1 MQADVTVTTSAAA
14 ASSTI
19 YYSVDVFLGA
29 VFVLFYAG
37 TRFNTPATNRSS
49 TTAGRYYVG
58 LFLYCL
64 VGIGLYMTLVT
75 FPHLLNFSLYGQQIG
90 GDAATSKIS
99 LPLFVAL
106 VLTVLLPKVPLLSSA
121 DKWVCTHLQKM
132 ASIPWEVLRLG
143 VELRKFKLEFSPD
156 EQAVVQQMLEAEGF
170 DPKDIIFELTE
181 TARSDWTRVTALLQK
196 VEDWGSDRRMAG
208 YLLAS
213 NSDLEKLHDR
223 HRALSAKAKMCFRL
237 RDEDGRAG
245 MTQKTHLAMLSYE
258 EDFTDHVKQLRKD
271 ILEFIARGVL
281 RSELT
286 TRGLENRLNSM
297 GFKINWPESPFSLN
311 QLLLVFAVIC
321 VVMLPGFIFYGRKD
335 MSFES
340 LLIRLALVGF
350 TYVVA
355 VACAVLPKTRWS
367 FAQAKADE
375 MRPIAFYFVAGLM
388 SAAISFATSIV
399 VQAISLH
406 SLEWSWQRSRL
417 TYPWQLVSFATAF
430 ITAMMADNPRVP
442 RLSRWTQRALEG
454 LGQGVLMLG
463 VSYLTSIWLS
473 QRWELYKHVDL
484 RYLSYGVPRSLM
496 PTIMGAVVGVV
507 IGYLIPTWYRCYQDQ
522 QVQERTRSLT
532 VVTPARTQSTQT
544 VMSVQT

>member
-1 MQADVTVTTSAAA
+1 
-14 ASSTI
+14 
-19 YYSVDVFLGA
+19 
-29 VFVLFYAG
+29 
-37 TRFNTPATNRSS
+37 
-49 TTAGRYYVG
+49 
-58 LFLYCL
+58 
-64 VGIGLYMTLVT
+64 
-75 FPHLLNFSLYGQQIG
+75 
-90 GDAATSKIS
+90 
-99 LPLFVAL
+99 
-106 VLTVLLPKVPLLSSA
+106 
-121 DKWVCTHLQKM
+121 
-132 ASIPWEVLRLG
+132 
-143 VELRKFKLEFSPD
+143 
-156 EQAVVQQMLEAEGF
+156 
-170 DPKDIIFELTE
+170 
-181 TARSDWTRVTALLQK
+181 
-196 VEDWGSDRRMAG
+196 
-208 YLLAS
+208 
-213 NSDLEKLHDR
+213 
-223 HRALSAKAKMCFRL
+223 
-237 RDEDGRAG
+237 
-245 MTQKTHLAMLSYE
+245 
-258 EDFTDHVKQLRKD
+258 
-271 ILEFIARGVL
+271 
-281 RSELT
+281 
-286 TRGLENRLNSM
+286 
-297 GFKINWPESPFSLN
+297 
-311 QLLLVFAVIC
+311 
-321 VVMLPGFIFYGRKD
+321 

-340 LLIRLALVGF
+340 LLIRLGLVGF

-473 QRWELYKHVDL
+473 QRWELYKHADL

-522 QVQERTRSLT
+522 QVQERTRRLT
-532 VVTPARTQSTQT
+532 VVTPARTQPAQA
-544 VMSVQT
+544 VMSVQA

>member
-1 MQADVTVTTSAAA
+1 MQADVTTAHSAVAA
-14 ASSTI
+14 GSAL

-58 LFLYCL
+58 LLLYCL
-64 VGIGLYMTLVT
+64 VGICLYITLVT
-75 FPHLLNFSLYGQQIG
+75 FPNLLNFTMYGQQIG

-106 VLTVLLPKVPLLSSA
+106 LLTVLLPKIPLLSSA
-121 DKWVCTHLQKM
+121 DKWVCTQLQNM
-132 ASIPWEVLRLG
+132 AAIPWEVLRLSA
-143 VELRKFKLEFSPD
+143 ELRKFKLEFSPG
-156 EQAVVQQMLEAEGF
+156 EQAVVQQILESDGF

-196 VEDWGSDRRMAG
+196 VEDWGTDRRMAS
-208 YLLAS
+208 YLLTS
-213 NSDLEKLHDR
+213 SSDLEKLHDR
-223 HRALSAKAKMCFRL
+223 HQALSLKAKTCFRL
-237 RDEDGRAG
+237 RDEDRQAG
-245 MTQKTHLAMLSYE
+245 MTRKTHQAMLSYE
-258 EDFTDHVKQLRKD
+258 EDFAEHVKQLRKD

-286 TRGLENRLNSM
+286 RRGLESRLNSM
-297 GFKINWPESPFSLN
+297 GFQINWPESPFSLN

-340 LLIRLALVGF
+340 LLIRLGLVGF

-367 FAQAKADE
+367 FAQVKTGE

-388 SAAISFATSIV
+388 SAGISLATSIV

-406 SLEWSWQRSRL
+406 SLDWSFQRACL

-430 ITAMMADNPRVP
+430 ITAMMADNPRVT
-442 RLSRWTQRALEG
+442 RVSSLAQRSLEG

-463 VSYLTSIWLS
+463 VSYLTCIWLS
-473 QRWELYKHVDL
+473 QRLELYKSVDL
-484 RYLSYGVPRSLM
+484 RYLKYGVPRPLM
-496 PTIMGAVVGVV
+496 TTIMGGLVGVV
-507 IGYLIPTWYRCYQDQ
+507 IGFLIPTWYRHYQDEEA
-522 QVQERTRSLT
+522 QERTRSLT
-532 VVTPARTQSTQT
+532 VVTPVRTQSTQT
-544 VMSVQT
+544 VMSV

>member
-1 MQADVTVTTSAAA
+1 MQADVTVATSAAA

-49 TTAGRYYVG
+49 TTAGRYYMG

-170 DPKDIIFELTE
+170 DRKDIIFELTE
-181 TARSDWTRVTALLQK
+181 TAQSDWTRVTALLQK

-223 HRALSAKAKMCFRL
+223 HRALSAKAIMCFRL
-237 RDEDGRAG
+237 RNEDGRAG

-321 VVMLPGFIFYGRKD
+321 VVMLPGFIFYGRND

-463 VSYLTSIWLS
+463 VTYLTCIWLS

-484 RYLSYGVPRSLM
+484 RYLKYGMPRPLM
-496 PTIMGAVVGVV
+496 TTIMGAVVGVV

-522 QVQERTRSLT
+522 QLQERTPSLT
-532 VVTPARTQSTQT
+532 VVTPARTQSTQA
-544 VMSVQT
+544 VMSVQA

>member
-1 MQADVTVTTSAAA
+1 MQADVTAVSSAAA
-14 ASSTI
+14 AGSSI

-58 LFLYCL
+58 LLLYCL
-64 VGIGLYMTLVT
+64 VGICLYVTLVA
-75 FPHLLNFSLYGQQIG
+75 FPNLLNFTMYGHQIG

-106 VLTVLLPKVPLLSSA
+106 LLTVLLPKIPLLSSA
-121 DKWVCTHLQKM
+121 DKWVCTQLQNM
-132 ASIPWEVLRLG
+132 AAIPWEVLRLSA
-143 VELRKFKLEFSPD
+143 ELRKFKLEFSPE
-156 EQAVVQQMLEAEGF
+156 EQAVVQQMLEADGF
-170 DPKDIIFELTE
+170 DRKDIIFELTE

-208 YLLAS
+208 YLLSS

-223 HRALSAKAKMCFRL
+223 HRALSSKAMTCFRL
-237 RDEDGRAG
+237 RDEDGQAG
-245 MTQKTHLAMLSYE
+245 MTRKTHQAMLSYE
-258 EDFTDHVKQLRKD
+258 EDFTEHLKQLRKD

-286 TRGLENRLNSM
+286 RRGLESRLNSM
-297 GFKINWPESPFSLN
+297 GFQIEWPESPFSLN

-321 VVMLPGFIFYGRKD
+321 LVMLPGFIFYGRKD

-340 LLIRLALVGF
+340 LLIRLGLVGF

-367 FAQAKADE
+367 FAQAKAGE

-388 SAAISFATSIV
+388 SAAISLATSIV

-406 SLEWSWQRSRL
+406 SFDWAFQRARL

-430 ITAMMADNPRVP
+430 ITAMMADNPRVT
-442 RLSRWTQRALEG
+442 RVSSWVQRCLEG

-463 VSYLTSIWLS
+463 VTYLTCIWLS
-473 QRWELYKHVDL
+473 QRLELYKHVDL
-484 RYLSYGVPRSLM
+484 RYLKYGVPRPLM
-496 PTIMGAVVGVV
+496 TVVMGAVVGVV
-507 IGYLIPTWYRCYQDQ
+507 IGFLIPTWYRRYQDQ
-522 QVQERTRSLT
+522 QAQERTRTLT
-532 VVTPARTQSTQT
+532 VVTPVRTQSTQT
-544 VMSVQT
+544 QTAVSV

>member
-1 MQADVTVTTSAAA
+1 MQADVTAATSAAA

-37 TRFNTPATNRSS
+37 TRFNTPVTNRSS

-64 VGIGLYMTLVT
+64 VGICLYMTLVT
-75 FPHLLNFSLYGQQIG
+75 FPNLLNFTMYGQQIG

-106 VLTVLLPKVPLLSSA
+106 VLTVLLPKIPLLSSA
-121 DKWVCTHLQKM
+121 DKWVCAQLQNM
-132 ASIPWEVLRLG
+132 AAIPWEVLRLG
-143 VELRKFKLEFSPD
+143 AELKKFKLEFSPA
-156 EQAVVQQMLEAEGF
+156 EQAVVQEMLEADGF
-170 DPKDIIFELTE
+170 DRKDIIFELTE
-181 TARSDWTRVTALLQK
+181 TVRSDWTRVTALLQK

-223 HRALSAKAKMCFRL
+223 HRALSSKAKTCFRL

-245 MTQKTHLAMLSYE
+245 MTRKTHLAMLSYE

-286 TRGLENRLNSM
+286 TRGMESRLNSM
-297 GFKINWPESPFSLN
+297 GFKITWPESPFSLN
-311 QLLLVFAVIC
+311 QLLLVFAVVC

-335 MSFES
+335 MSVEA
-340 LLIRLALVGF
+340 LLIRLGLVGF

-367 FAQAKADE
+367 FAQAKAGE

-406 SLEWSWQRSRL
+406 SMAWSWQRARL

-430 ITAMMADNPRVP
+430 ITAMMADNPRVL
-442 RLSRWTQRALEG
+442 RFSSRVQRSLEG

-463 VSYLTSIWLS
+463 VSYLTCIWLS
-473 QRWELYKHVDL
+473 QRWEQYKGVDL
-484 RYLSYGVPRSLM
+484 RYLNYGVPRSLM
-496 PTIMGAVVGVV
+496 PTIMGAVVGIV
-507 IGYLIPTWYRCYQDQ
+507 IGFLIPTWYRCYQDQ
-522 QVQERTRSLT
+522 QAHERMGTLT

-544 VMSVQT
+544 VMSVQA